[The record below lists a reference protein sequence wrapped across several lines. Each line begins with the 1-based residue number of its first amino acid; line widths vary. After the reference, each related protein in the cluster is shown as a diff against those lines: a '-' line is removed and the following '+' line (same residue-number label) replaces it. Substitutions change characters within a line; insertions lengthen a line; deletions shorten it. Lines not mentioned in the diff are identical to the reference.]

1 MTVQCHI
8 AHPDHKRSP
17 AGLKNLMQCTIKAVG
32 NINDHMTVI
41 LSDDPCIRKLNRKFS
56 GKNQSTDVLSFDMS
70 DPSADSIVGEVYVN
84 LDRTRK
90 QALEFNVTFW
100 NELMRLVIHG
110 ILHLYGYD
118 DQDPNSR
125 KRMIQRQEELV
136 TSCFR
141 PLHW

>member
-8 AHPDHKRSP
+8 VHSDHNRVP
-17 AGLKNLMQCTIKAVG
+17 AGLKNVIRCAVKAVG
-32 NINDHMTVI
+32 NINHHITVI
-41 LSDDPCIRKLNRKFS
+41 LSDDPFIRQLNRKFM

-70 DPSADSIVGEVYVN
+70 DSSADATIGEIYVN

-90 QALEFNVTFW
+90 QALEFGIMFW
-100 NELMRLVIHG
+100 NELVRLVIHG

-118 DQDPNSR
+118 DQDPVSR

-136 TSCFR
+136 ISCFR

>member
-8 AHPDHKRSP
+8 AHPDHKRIP
-17 AGLKNLMQCTIKAVG
+17 AGLNSVLQCTVKAVG
-32 NINDHMTVI
+32 NINDEITVI
-41 LSDDPCIRKLNRKFS
+41 LSGDSLVRKLNRKFL
-56 GKNQSTDVLSFDMS
+56 GKDRSTDVLSFDLS
-70 DPSADSIVGEVYVN
+70 EPSANSVVGEVYIN

-90 QALEFNVTFW
+90 QALEFDVSFW
-100 NELMRLVIHG
+100 NELIRLAIHG

-118 DQDPNSR
+118 DHDSDSR

-136 TSCFR
+136 TSCYH